1 MSLPISPASISS
13 ATPIAPIS
21 GHAVT
26 GSAAG
31 TSANFSSLLEGA
43 IQGVEQPRQEAN
55 QAIQNLLNGD
65 EELHTVALAAQRADL
80 AFDLGLQVRN
90 KIVSAYQEIMRMQL

>member
-1 MSLPISPASISS
+1 MSLTIPSQTPATTIGGHATAS
-13 ATPIAPIS
+13 AAPIPGKS
-21 GHAVT
+21 TDFA
-26 GSAAG
+26 
-31 TSANFSSLLEGA
+31 SLLDGA
-43 IQGVEQPRQEAN
+43 IQGVETPRREAN
-55 QAIQNLLNGD
+55 QAIQGLLNGD

>member
-1 MSLPISPASISS
+1 MSLSIS
-13 ATPIAPIS
+13 TLIPIAPITGHVVS
-21 GHAVT
+21 GAA
-26 GSAAG
+26 SAAG
-31 TSANFSSLLEGA
+31 KSTNFASLLDGA

-65 EELHTVALAAQRADL
+65 GELHTVALAAQRADL

-90 KIVSAYQEIMRMQL
+90 KIVSAYQEVMRMQL

>member
-1 MSLPISPASISS
+1 MPLSISS
-13 ATPIAPIS
+13 LTPAIPVAGHAAANIAPN
-21 GHAVT
+21 
-26 GSAAG
+26 AG
-31 TSANFSSLLEGA
+31 KSTDFASLLNGA